1 MIGTIIQRVLR
12 LLHLTPMSLAAKCRL
27 MFGSAVLFSLAIA
40 LLIPYIWMR
49 QLTYKV
55 LLDTNKAQA
64 DSMLRSHFQPGP
76 SGGIKLPEL
85 NDRGT
90 AKDPN
95 EHSFVWMRFRKDQPK
110 NELAS
115 LTDVRAKLLDT
126 VRASGNR
133 DEALTLSRVD
143 GVLQSDYIR
152 LFRATEGCVSC
163 HNPQGS
169 AGAFSLHEAV
179 GAAFVRSRGVGGE
192 LRKMVFMNR
201 IWTVM
206 ACVIGLTGAV
216 VAFYWI
222 TQRVILRPIRQLR
235 ALANNVAEGTLDV
248 RSSIDTGDEYEKLA
262 QAFNHMLDHL
272 QAAQEDLREA
282 NHRLDAKIIELSESN
297 LELFKANKLKSEFLA
312 NMSHEFRTPLNAILG
327 FAQVLR
333 EKPGLLKR
341 DKGQRYAENI
351 ITSGNRLLTMI
362 NDLLDLAKTQAGK
375 MELHVEQASVSQ
387 ICESSVS
394 SFSLLARKK
403 KIKIYLEV
411 SPTVPLIVTDAGKVQ
426 QVLYN
431 FLSNAVKFT
440 PVKGRIDVR
449 ASMPDDKTVRI
460 AVTDS
465 GCGIA
470 TEDQELIFEQFRQ
483 ADGSLTREAPG
494 SGLGLAIS
502 RELAGMLAGSVGLR
516 SEVGVGSTF
525 WLDLPVTLR
534 PAEGDG
540 APNAKF
546 RVGDPDAK
554 RDASRLG
561 TQSGLGSKPAPA
573 PARIVTSLPVKAWKA
588 APHGST
594 PSEAGSLTSQVAH
607 PELKD

>member
-1 MIGTIIQRVLR
+1 MDGPVIGRIIQRVLR
-12 LLHLTPMSLAAKCRL
+12 FLHLTPLSLAEKCRI
-27 MFGSAVLFSLAIA
+27 MFGAAVLFSLTIA

-49 QLTYKV
+49 QLTGKV
-55 LLDTNKAQA
+55 LLDTNKARA
-64 DSMLRSHFQPGP
+64 GVVLRSHFQSGP
-76 SGGIKLPEL
+76 SGGTKLPEL
-85 NDRGT
+85 NDRGA

-95 EHSFVWMRFRKDQPK
+95 ERGILWVRFRKEPQK
-110 NELAS
+110 NELS
-115 LTDVRAKLLDT
+115 GLSNVQLKLLDSI
-126 VRASGNR
+126 RSGRGR
-133 DEALTLSRVD
+133 DEALELNKVN
-143 GVLQSDYIR
+143 GAQQSDYVR

-163 HNPQGS
+163 HNSQGA
-169 AGAFSLHEAV
+169 AGAFSLNEAV
-179 GAAFVRSRGVGGE
+179 GAVFVQSRSVGGE
-192 LRKMVFMNR
+192 LSKMKFMNR

-206 ACVIGLTGAV
+206 AGVIGLTGAV

-248 RSSIDTGDEYEKLA
+248 RSSIATGDEYEKLA
-262 QAFNHMLDHL
+262 EAFNHMLDHL

-282 NHRLDAKIIELSESN
+282 NRRLDAKIAELSESN
-297 LELFKANKLKSEFLA
+297 IELFKANKLKSEFLA

-351 ITSGNRLLTMI
+351 ITSGNRLLAMI

-375 MELHVEQASVSQ
+375 MEVHIEQASIAQ
-387 ICESSVS
+387 ICESAVS

-403 KIKIYLEV
+403 KIKMYLEV
-411 SPTVPLIVTDAGKVQ
+411 SQKVPLISTDAGKVQ
-426 QVLYN
+426 QILYN

-440 PVKGRIDVR
+440 PIKGRIDVL
-449 ASMPDDKTVRI
+449 ASLLDDKTVRI
-460 AVTDS
+460 AVSDT

-470 TEDQELIFEQFRQ
+470 QEDQDLVFEQFRQ

-502 RELAGMLAGSVGLR
+502 KELAGMLAGTIGLR

-525 WLDLPVTLR
+525 WLELPTSLR
-534 PAEGDG
+534 PAE
-540 APNAKF
+540 AEPN
-546 RVGDPDAK
+546 REG
-554 RDASRLG
+554 SRLG
-561 TQSGLGSKPAPA
+561 TQPSAGSTPAVL
-573 PARIVTSLPVKAWKA
+573 PARIEDIRPRRSAAMPLPSDIAN
-588 APHGST
+588 
-594 PSEAGSLTSQVAH
+594 

>member
-1 MIGTIIQRVLR
+1 MIGKIVQRVLR
-12 LLHLTPMSLAAKCRL
+12 LLHLTPLSLAEKCRF
-27 MFGSAVLFSLAIA
+27 MFGAAVLFSLAIA

-49 QLTYKV
+49 QLTGKV
-55 LLDTNKAQA
+55 LLDTNKARA
-64 DSMLRSHFQPGP
+64 ESVLLRSHFRPAP
-76 SGGIKLPEL
+76 SGGIHLAEL
-85 NDRGT
+85 NDRGA

-95 EHSFVWMRFRKDQPK
+95 ERSLLWIDFRKEQAK
-110 NELAS
+110 NELARLS
-115 LTDVRAKLLDT
+115 PVQKKLLGG
-126 VRASGNR
+126 VRGKGGR
-133 DEALTLSRVD
+133 DEALVLNRID
-143 GVLQSDYIR
+143 GTLQSDYVR

-163 HNPQGS
+163 HNPQAT
-169 AGAFSLHEAV
+169 AGAFSLNEAV
-179 GAAFVRSRGVGGE
+179 GAAFVQSRAVGGE
-192 LRKMVFMNR
+192 LRKMMFMNR
-201 IWTVM
+201 IWTFM
-206 ACVIGLTGAV
+206 AGIIGAIGAM

-235 ALANNVAEGTLDV
+235 ALANNVAEGNLDI
-248 RSSIDTGDEYEKLA
+248 RSSIATGDEYEKLA
-262 QAFNHMLDHL
+262 EAFNHMLDHL

-297 LELFKANKLKSEFLA
+297 IELFKANKLKSEFLA

-341 DKGQRYAENI
+341 EKGQRYAENI

-375 MELHVEQASVSQ
+375 MGLHVEQASILQ
-387 ICESSVS
+387 ICESAVS

-403 KIKIYLEV
+403 RIKMYLEV
-411 SPTVPLIVTDAGKVQ
+411 SPTVPLIATDAGKVQ

-440 PVKGRIDVR
+440 PLRGRVDVR
-449 ASMPDDKTVRI
+449 VSMLDDKTVRI
-460 AVTDS
+460 AVTDT

-470 TEDQELIFEQFRQ
+470 KEDQELIFEQFRQ

-525 WLDLPVTLR
+525 WLDLPIALR
-534 PAEGDG
+534 PAES
-540 APNAKF
+540 AP
-546 RVGDPDAK
+546 
-554 RDASRLG
+554 
-561 TQSGLGSKPAPA
+561 GSKPSVAPSRIEDFRSRRTAPA
-573 PARIVTSLPVKAWKA
+573 P
-588 APHGST
+588 
-594 PSEAGSLTSQVAH
+594 LTSEVAN